1 MIKDGQEWEEPLM
14 KKRTFIL
21 LLAGIIALMLFAY
34 IMQNIYEEQTANFGL
49 SAGSFFIA
57 IFCLFLYKNALIPM
71 SFSGPKNTL
80 KRYYN
85 DRNQLHVYKKICKIA
100 LIVSS
105 GSGILFFL
113 KGLFDILFVH
123 TQN

>member
-1 MIKDGQEWEEPLM
+1 M

-34 IMQNIYEEQTANFGL
+34 IMQSIYEEQTADFGL

-57 IFCLFLYKNALIPM
+57 IFCSFLYKNALIPM

-85 DRNQLHVYKKICKIA
+85 DRNQLPVYKKICKIA
-100 LIVSS
+100 LIVSF
-105 GSGILFFL
+105 GSGILYFF
-113 KGLFDILFVH
+113 KGLFDILFVY
-123 TQN
+123 TKN